1 MVNEVW
7 LKSFHVQDKR
17 YLSLNPSADFPSI
30 PPTFSFPVFSEYIQ
44 NAQAECL
51 IWTPNVRCA
60 VDLKELP
67 SLQSDMVI

>member
-7 LKSFHVQDKR
+7 LKSFHVQDKC

-44 NAQAECL
+44 NAPIQAECL
-51 IWTPNVRCA
+51 IWTPNVICA
-60 VDLKELP
+60 VDLKE
-67 SLQSDMVI
+67 